1 MSLNYLNQAKNDS
14 IEDTGLHVPPF
25 KGSINVN
32 SKDGRGNL
40 SVSLM
45 DGTTAYTKLGN
56 LDPEFRIMSKSVSMT
71 ETYLTTIRSS
81 ADIPK
86 FLLWLQGKVRYLP
99 SRTMVD
105 GRLCILDVLIISEY
119 SKPYQRPIL
128 SPFDLYRYLD
138 R

>member
-1 MSLNYLNQAKNDS
+1 MSVNFLNQARNDS
-14 IEDTGLHVPPF
+14 FRLQPFTIEDTGLHVPPF

-45 DGTTAYTKLGN
+45 DGTTAYIKLVN

-86 FLLWLQGKVRYLP
+86 FLLWLQGKVRYLS

-105 GRLCILDVLIISEY
+105 GMYFECFNNIRIPQTTPTTY
-119 SKPYQRPIL
+119 SITI
-128 SPFDLYRYLD
+128 
-138 R
+138 